1 MKTNLFIPYIDR
13 QIPVELPAENIL
25 FDICPKDYPPVLDF
39 EGTIEQALAEP
50 IGALPLHQ
58 RLQPGMKV
66 AIISD
71 DNTRI
76 TPTDRIIPILLNAI
90 NRAGVPDRDIFIL
103 ISSGTHRAMTT
114 QEIEEKYG
122 QAVLSRVPILPHR
135 YKDPSELVEYGKTA
149 SGTRIFVNRRV
160 IEADF
165 RIAVGNIIPHH
176 PAGWSGGA
184 KAVLPGV
191 AGEETVAKMH
201 LFGSRY
207 PALGVIDSAMR
218 REMEAFAEQIHL
230 DAILNVVLNRA
241 GELVGAVSGHF
252 IHAHRKGVALSKEV
266 YGIPIPARADL
277 VISSTSPVDFD
288 FFQGDKGITS
298 AEPAVKDGGEILCV
312 SGCIEGISP
321 AHPELVDYVGKL
333 TNSQIWEKLEQGEIP
348 DPLTAAEAIV
358 INDIRDKM
366 RITMATGGLSPQ
378 ICQSMGLGHI
388 EPDRLNAY
396 LQQRLKENPQLTIGI
411 MRQSAELFPYIG
423 TE

>member
-1 MKTNLFIPYIDR
+1 MGIEVLPPDVNESQVFFAPAAAAPAPSNGQSQGQPPLAGIRFGLAAIKGVGEVAVQSILAAR
-13 QIPVELPAENIL
+13 QAGGKFRSL
-25 FDICPKDYPPVLDF
+25 
-39 EGTIEQALAEP
+39 
-50 IGALPLHQ
+50 
-58 RLQPGMKV
+58 
-66 AIISD
+66 SD
-71 DNTRI
+71 LCERMD
-76 TPTDRIIPILLNAI
+76 
-90 NRAGVPDRDIFIL
+90 NRA
-103 ISSGTHRAMTT
+103 
-114 QEIEEKYG
+114 
-122 QAVLSRVPILPHR
+122 
-135 YKDPSELVEYGKTA
+135 
-149 SGTRIFVNRRV
+149 VNRRV